1 MDICGYII
9 LCDLLQSA
17 KTMVSKLEDRLNTL
31 EEAEAQRQKVS
42 LDWEIRSRVAQG
54 VPII

>member
-1 MDICGYII
+1 MDIYGYVI
-9 LCDLLQSA
+9 LCDILQSA
-17 KTMVSKLEDRLNTL
+17 KTTVSELEARLKTL

-54 VPII
+54 VSII